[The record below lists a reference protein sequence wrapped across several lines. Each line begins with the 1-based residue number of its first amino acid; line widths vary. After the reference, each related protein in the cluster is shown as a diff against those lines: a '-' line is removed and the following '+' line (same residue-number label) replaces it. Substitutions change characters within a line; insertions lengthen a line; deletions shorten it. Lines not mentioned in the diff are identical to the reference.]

1 MLKNHK
7 DKRNMPFFDAFKTTA
22 AIGLLMQQT
31 AALHCPEGPLPQPSF
46 YAYQQ
51 RSEGELRAVVREGM
65 EESLGFIQELTAILQ
80 KGYSILAESSD
91 ESRDSIIRTLDPT
104 QAELVELQ
112 LRGLEGGL
120 RNVYKN
126 CAQSESDKEQ
136 LKPYLIIIAKA
147 RSAAANLNHLISQ
160 MTKQVDTF
168 ESAIDV
174 EGLQA
179 LARHGTE
186 VFLSDRFH

>member
-7 DKRNMPFFDAFKTTA
+7 DKRNMPLFDAFKTTA
-22 AIGLLMQQT
+22 AIGLLMQQS
-31 AALHCPEGPLPQPSF
+31 AALHCPEEPLSQPSF

-51 RSEGELRAVVREGM
+51 RSEGKARAVVRE
-65 EESLGFIQELTAILQ
+65 EIKESLAFIQDLTAILQ
-80 KGYSILAESSD
+80 HGYSILASSPD
-91 ESRDSIIRTLDPT
+91 EARDSIIRKLDPA
-104 QAELVELQ
+104 QAELIELQ

-120 RNVYKN
+120 KNVYKN
-126 CAQSESDKEQ
+126 RAESDKEQ

-147 RSAAANLNHLISQ
+147 RSAAANLNHLICQ

-168 ESAIDV
+168 ESTIDM
-174 EGLQA
+174 EGLRA
-179 LARHGTE
+179 LAKHGTE